1 MPAASFLAQMG
12 QSLGMNAAS
21 SAGSSAGGGIA
32 DALFGGISARRNWKY
47 KQKEMALQQQYA
59 LEQMSKSAEYQLA
72 HDKQMFDYQN
82 AYNDPSAILE
92 RNLDAG
98 LNPAA
103 VLGQSGVG
111 VSATIPTASG
121 GAPSGH
127 GPVAS
132 GSGGGLAALAGNPS
146 AYADVQLKDAQ
157 QERERSAATLNDSAA
172 ALNDAEADWYKSQ
185 TVDKDLRER
194 LIKAQA
200 GLAEAG
206 ITESSSRASL
216 NTAIALSYSIDNELK
231 DAAFGY
237 NLELIKANLGKA
249 KEEYYQ
255 LKSRTGYIDDLIE
268 GELQLL
274 TARAIYLK
282 ASASNQEQLARVN
295 ELTATDLENWFDVN
309 WNTEVEVPIINEK
322 GKVERTIK
330 MTGKEIRREYMKL
343 DLQDFQ
349 YDMYTNRWE
358 LRSEKNRFGYSIA
371 NTAVSGAISLAGHAV
386 GANILSSAPPVQKV
400 EDVTEELVP
409 TPGSLGGGWSK
420 HTSKTSRQFRHK

>member
-1 MPAASFLAQMG
+1 MPAASFAAMMG
-12 QSLGMNAAS
+12 QALGANAAG
-21 SAGSSAGGGIA
+21 SAGSSVGAGIA

-59 LEQMSKSAEYQLA
+59 LEQMSKSAEFQLA
-72 HDKQMFDYQN
+72 HDKQMFDYEN
-82 AYNDPSAILE
+82 AYNDPSAVLA
-92 RNLDAG
+92 RNVAAG

-111 VSATIPTASG
+111 VSATIPTSSG

-146 AYADVQLKDAQ
+146 AYADIQLKDAQ
-157 QERERSAATLNDSAA
+157 QERERSAA

-194 LIKAQA
+194 LMKAQS

-206 ITESSSRASL
+206 ITESTSRASL
-216 NTAIALSYSIDNELK
+216 NTAITLSYSIDNELK

-237 NLELIKANLGKA
+237 NLELIKADLGKA

-255 LKSRTGYIDDLIE
+255 LKARTGYIDDQIE

-274 TARAIYLK
+274 TARAVYLK

-295 ELTATDLENWFDVN
+295 ELTASDLENWFDVN

-371 NTAVSGAISLAGHAV
+371 NTAISGAISLAGHAA
-386 GANILSSAPPVQKV
+386 GAKILSSAPPVQRMDDV
-400 EDVTEELVP
+400 IEDFVP
-409 TPGSLGGGWSK
+409 TPGSQGGGWTK
-420 HTSKTSRQFRHK
+420 HTSTTSRQFRRE

>member
-1 MPAASFLAQMG
+1 MIPVGFAAMMA
-12 QSLGMNAAS
+12 QSLGMNAAA
-21 SAGSSAGGGIA
+21 SAGSSAGAGMA

-59 LEQMSKSAEYQLA
+59 LEQMTKSAEFQLA

-82 AYNDPSAILE
+82 AYNDPSAVLE
-92 RNLDAG
+92 RNFAAG

-146 AYADVQLKDAQ
+146 AYADIELKNAQ
-157 QERERSAATLNDSAA
+157 QERERSAA
-172 ALNDAEADWYKSQ
+172 ALNDAEADWYESQ
-185 TVDKDLRER
+185 TLDKDLRER
-194 LIKAQA
+194 LLKAQA
-200 GLAEAG
+200 GLAESG
-206 ITESSSRASL
+206 ITESSSRAKL
-216 NTAIALSYSIDNELK
+216 NTAITLSYSIDNELK

-237 NLELIKANLGKA
+237 NLEMIKADLGKA

-255 LKSRTGYIDDLIE
+255 LKARTGYIDDQIE
-268 GELQLL
+268 AELQLL
-274 TARAIYLK
+274 TARALYLK
-282 ASASNQEQLARVN
+282 SSSSNQDQLARVN
-295 ELTATDLENWFDVN
+295 ELTADDLENWFDVN
-309 WNTEVEVPIINEK
+309 WNTEVEVPVVNEK
-322 GKVERTIK
+322 GKIERTVK
-330 MTGKEIRREYMKL
+330 MTGKEIRKEYMKL

-358 LRSEKNRFGYSIA
+358 LRSEKNRFGYSVV
-371 NTAVSGAISLAGHAV
+371 NTAVSGAISAAGHVA
-386 GANILSSAPPVQKV
+386 GAKVLSTAPPVQRFDDV
-400 EDVTEELVP
+400 SEDLAP
-409 TPGSLGGGWSK
+409 SPDGGWTK
-420 HTSKTSRQFRHK
+420 HTTRTSRQIRR

>member
-1 MPAASFLAQMG
+1 MPAASFAALMG
-12 QSLGMNAAS
+12 QSLGLNAAS
-21 SAGSSAGGGIA
+21 SAGASAGAGIA

-59 LEQMSKSAEYQLA
+59 LEQMSKSAEFQLA

-82 AYNDPSAILE
+82 AYNDPSAVLE
-92 RNLDAG
+92 RNLAAG

-111 VSATIPTASG
+111 VSATIPTSSG

-132 GSGGGLAALAGNPS
+132 GSVGGLAALAGNPS
-146 AYADVQLKDAQ
+146 AYADIQLKNAQ
-157 QERERSAATLNDSAA
+157 QERERSAA

-185 TVDKDLRER
+185 TLDKSLRER

-216 NTAIALSYSIDNELK
+216 NAAITLSYSIDNELK

-237 NLELIKANLGKA
+237 NFELIKANLGKA

-255 LKSRTGYIDDLIE
+255 LKTRTGYIDDQIE
-268 GELQLL
+268 AELQLL

-282 ASASNQEQLARVN
+282 SSASNQDQLSRVN
-295 ELTATDLENWFDVN
+295 ELTADDLENWFDVN
-309 WNTEVEVPIINEK
+309 WNTKVEVPIINEK
-322 GKVERTIK
+322 GKVERTVE
-330 MTGKEIRREYMKL
+330 MTGKEIRKEYMKL

-349 YDMYTNRWE
+349 YNMYTNRWE
-358 LRSEKNRFGYSIA
+358 LRSEKNRFGYSIV
-371 NTAVSGAISLAGHAV
+371 NTAVSGAISAV
-386 GANILSSAPPVQKV
+386 GHVAGAKVLSSAPPVQRF
-400 EDVTEELVP
+400 EDVTEDLVP
-409 TPGSLGGGWSK
+409 SPDGAGWTK
-420 HTSKTSRQFRHK
+420 HTTTTSRQFRR

>member
-1 MPAASFLAQMG
+1 MPPLSFAAQMG
-12 QSLGMNAAS
+12 QAFAMNSAS

-59 LEQMSKSAEYQLA
+59 LEQMSKSAEFQLA

-82 AYNDPSAILE
+82 AYNDPSAVLE
-92 RNLDAG
+92 RNLAAG

-111 VSATIPTASG
+111 VSATIPTSSG

-132 GSGGGLAALAGNPS
+132 GSGGGLTALAGNPS

-157 QERERSAATLNDSAA
+157 QERERSAA
-172 ALNDAEADWYKSQ
+172 ALNNAEAEWYESQ
-185 TVDKDLRER
+185 TLDKSLRER
-194 LIKAQA
+194 LMKAQA

-206 ITESSSRASL
+206 VTESSSRASL
-216 NTAIALSYSIDNELK
+216 NAAITLSYSIDNELK

-237 NLELIKANLGKA
+237 NFEMIKANLGKA

-255 LKSRTGYIDDLIE
+255 LKTRTGYIDDQIE
-268 GELQLL
+268 AELQLL

-282 ASASNQEQLARVN
+282 SSASNQEQLSRVN
-295 ELTATDLENWFDVN
+295 ELTADDLENWFDVN
-309 WNTEVEVPIINEK
+309 WNTKVEVPIIDEK
-322 GKVERTIK
+322 GKVVRTVE
-330 MTGKEIRREYMKL
+330 MTGKEIRKEYMKL
-343 DLQDFQ
+343 NLQDFQ

-358 LRSEKNRFGYSIA
+358 LRSEKNRFGYSIV
-371 NTAVSGAISLAGHAV
+371 NTAVSGAISAV
-386 GANILSSAPPVQKV
+386 GHVAGAKVLSSAPPVQRFD
-400 EDVTEELVP
+400 DVTEDFVP
-409 TPGSLGGGWSK
+409 SSDGAGWTK
-420 HTSKTSRQFRHK
+420 HTSTTSRQFRR

>member
-1 MPAASFLAQMG
+1 MPAASFAALMG

-21 SAGSSAGGGIA
+21 SAGASAGGGIA

-59 LEQMSKSAEYQLA
+59 LEQMSKSAEFQLA

-82 AYNDPSAILE
+82 AYNDPSAVLE

-111 VSATIPTASG
+111 VSATIPTSSG

-132 GSGGGLAALAGNPS
+132 GSGGGLAALSGNPS

-157 QERERSAATLNDSAA
+157 QQRERSAAS
-172 ALNDAEADWYKSQ
+172 LNDAEADWYRSQ
-185 TVDKDLRER
+185 TLDKGLRER
-194 LIKAQA
+194 LMKAQA
-200 GLAEAG
+200 GLAESG
-206 ITESSSRASL
+206 ITESASRASL
-216 NTAIALSYSIDNELK
+216 NAAITLSYSIDNELK

-237 NLELIKANLGKA
+237 NLEMIKANLGKA

-255 LKSRTGYIDDLIE
+255 LKTRTGYVDDLLE

-282 ASASNQEQLARVN
+282 SSASNQEQLARVN
-295 ELTATDLENWFDVN
+295 ELTADDLENWFDVN
-309 WNTEVEVPIINEK
+309 WNTKVEVPIINEK
-322 GKVERTIK
+322 GKVERTVE

-343 DLQDFQ
+343 NLQDFQ

-358 LRSEKNRFGYSIA
+358 LRSEKNRFGYSIV
-371 NTAVSGAISLAGHAV
+371 NTAVSGAISAAGHVA
-386 GANILSSAPPVQKV
+386 GAKVLSTAPPVQRID
-400 EDVTEELVP
+400 DVTEDLVP
-409 TPGSLGGGWSK
+409 DPSGRGWTK
-420 HTSKTSRQFRHK
+420 HTSTTSRQFR

>member
-1 MPAASFLAQMG
+1 MPAASFLTQMG

-21 SAGSSAGGGIA
+21 SAGSSAGGGLA

-59 LEQMSKSAEYQLA
+59 LEQMTKSAEFQLA

-82 AYNDPSAILE
+82 AYNDPSAVLA

-111 VSATIPTASG
+111 VSATIPTSSG

-146 AYADVQLKDAQ
+146 AYADLQLKDAQ
-157 QERERSAATLNDSAA
+157 QERERSAA
-172 ALNDAEADWYKSQ
+172 ALNDAQAEWYKSQ

-216 NTAIALSYSIDNELK
+216 YTAITLSYSIDNELK

-237 NLELIKANLGKA
+237 NLERIKADLGKA

-255 LKSRTGYIDDLIE
+255 LKIRTGYIDDLIE
-268 GELQLL
+268 GDLQLL

-295 ELTATDLENWFDVN
+295 ELTSSDLENWFDVN

-330 MTGKEIRREYMKL
+330 MTGKEIRKEYMKL

-386 GANILSSAPPVQKV
+386 GAKILSSAPPVQRF
-400 EDVTEELVP
+400 EDVTEDLVP
-409 TPGSLGGGWSK
+409 DPVGGGWTK
-420 HTSKTSRQFRHK
+420 HTSTTSRQFRR

>member
-1 MPAASFLAQMG
+1 MPAASFAAQMG

-21 SAGSSAGGGIA
+21 SAGTSVGGGIA

-82 AYNDPSAILE
+82 AYNDPSAVIA
-92 RNLDAG
+92 RNLAAG

-111 VSATIPTASG
+111 LSATIPTSSG

-132 GSGGGLAALAGNPS
+132 GSGGGLTALAGNPS
-146 AYADVQLKDAQ
+146 AYADIQLKDAQ
-157 QERERSAATLNDSAA
+157 QERERSAAS
-172 ALNDAEADWYKSQ
+172 LNDAEADWYRSQ
-185 TVDKDLRER
+185 TLDKDLRER
-194 LIKAQA
+194 LLKAQA

-206 ITESSSRASL
+206 ITESTSRASL
-216 NTAIALSYSIDNELK
+216 NTAITLSYSIDNELK

-237 NLELIKANLGKA
+237 NLEMIKADLGKA

-255 LKSRTGYIDDLIE
+255 LKTRTGYVDDQIE
-268 GELQLL
+268 AELQLL
-274 TARAIYLK
+274 TARALYLK
-282 ASASNQEQLARVN
+282 SSAANQDELARVN
-295 ELTATDLENWFDVN
+295 ELTADDLENWFDVN

-322 GKVERTIK
+322 GKIERTIK
-330 MTGKEIRREYMKL
+330 MTGKEIRKEYMKL

-358 LRSEKNRFGYSIA
+358 LRSEKNRFGYSVV
-371 NTAVSGAISLAGHAV
+371 NTAVSGAMSAAGGVA
-386 GANILSSAPPVQKV
+386 GAKVLSTAPPVQRV
-400 EDVTEELVP
+400 EDVVQDLVP
-409 TPGSLGGGWSK
+409 TPSDQGGGWTK
-420 HTSKTSRQFRHK
+420 RTTTTSRQWRR

>member
-1 MPAASFLAQMG
+1 MPPASFLAQMG

-21 SAGSSAGGGIA
+21 SAGASAGGGIV

-59 LEQMSKSAEYQLA
+59 LEQMSKSAEFQLA

-82 AYNDPSAILE
+82 AYNDPSAVLE

-111 VSATIPTASG
+111 VSATIPTSSG

-132 GSGGGLAALAGNPS
+132 GSGGGIAALAGNPS
-146 AYADVQLKDAQ
+146 AYADIQLKDAQ
-157 QERERSAATLNDSAA
+157 QDRERSAAS
-172 ALNDAEADWYKSQ
+172 LNDAQADWYRSQ
-185 TVDKDLRER
+185 TLDKDLRER
-194 LIKAQA
+194 LLKAEA

-206 ITESSSRASL
+206 ITESSSRANL
-216 NTAIALSYSIDNELK
+216 NTAITLSYSIDNELK
-231 DAAFGY
+231 DAAIGY
-237 NLELIKANLGKA
+237 NLEMIKADLGKA

-255 LKSRTGYIDDLIE
+255 LKARTGYIDEQIE
-268 GELQLL
+268 AELQLL

-282 ASASNQEQLARVN
+282 SSASNQDQLARVN
-295 ELTATDLENWFDVN
+295 DLTADDLENWFDVN

-330 MTGKEIRREYMKL
+330 MTGKEIRKEYMKL
-343 DLQDFQ
+343 NLQDFQ

-358 LRSEKNRFGYSIA
+358 LRSEKNRFGYSIV
-371 NTAVSGAISLAGHAV
+371 NTAVSGAISAAGGV
-386 GANILSSAPPVQKV
+386 SGAKILSSAPPVQRV
-400 EDVTEELVP
+400 EDVLEDY
-409 TPGSLGGGWSK
+409 TPNSSSLGGGWTK
-420 HTSKTSRQFRHK
+420 RTTTTSRQWRHQ

>member
-1 MPAASFLAQMG
+1 MAAASFLAQMG
-12 QSLGMNAAS
+12 QSFGMNAAS
-21 SAGSSAGGGIA
+21 SAGSSSGGGLA

-59 LEQMSKSAEYQLA
+59 LEQMSKSAEFQLA
-72 HDKQMFDYQN
+72 HDKQMFDYEN
-82 AYNDPSAILE
+82 AYNDPSAVLA
-92 RNLDAG
+92 RNLAAG

-132 GSGGGLAALAGNPS
+132 GSGGGLAALSGNPS
-146 AYADVQLKDAQ
+146 AYADIQLKDAQ
-157 QERERSAATLNDSAA
+157 QERERSAA

-194 LIKAQA
+194 LIEAQA

-206 ITESSSRASL
+206 INESSSRASL
-216 NTAIALSYSIDNELK
+216 NTAITLSYSIDNELK
-231 DAAFGY
+231 EAAFGY
-237 NLELIKANLGKA
+237 NLEQIKADLGKA

-255 LKSRTGYIDDLIE
+255 LKARTGYIDDQIE

-282 ASASNQEQLARVN
+282 ASASNQEQLSRVN
-295 ELTATDLENWFDVN
+295 ELTANDLENWFDVN
-309 WNTEVEVPIINEK
+309 WNTKVEVPIINEK
-322 GKVERTIK
+322 GKVERTVK
-330 MTGKEIRREYMKL
+330 MTGKEIRKEYMKL
-343 DLQDFQ
+343 NLQDFQ

-371 NTAVSGAISLAGHAV
+371 NTAVSGAISLTGHAA
-386 GANILSSAPPVQKV
+386 GAKILSSAPPVQRMD
-400 EDVTEELVP
+400 DVTEDFVP
-409 TPGSLGGGWSK
+409 TPGSSGGGWTK
-420 HTSKTSRQFRHK
+420 HTSTTSRQFRSR

>member
-12 QSLGMNAAS
+12 QSFGMNAAS
-21 SAGSSAGGGIA
+21 SAGSSSGSGLA

-59 LEQMSKSAEYQLA
+59 LEQMTKSAEFQLA

-82 AYNDPSAILE
+82 AYNDPSAVLE
-92 RNLDAG
+92 RNMDAG

-127 GPVAS
+127 GPVAT

-157 QERERSAATLNDSAA
+157 QERERSAA
-172 ALNDAEADWYKSQ
+172 ALNNAEADWYESQ
-185 TVDKDLRER
+185 TLDKGLRER
-194 LIKAQA
+194 LMKAQA

-237 NLELIKANLGKA
+237 NLEMIKANLGKA

-255 LKSRTGYIDDLIE
+255 LKTRTGYIDDLIE
-268 GELQLL
+268 ADLQLL

-282 ASASNQEQLARVN
+282 ASASNQDQQARVN
-295 ELTATDLENWFDVN
+295 ELTADDLENWFDVN
-309 WNTEVEVPIINEK
+309 WNTQVEVPIINEK
-322 GKVERTIK
+322 GKVERTVK
-330 MTGKEIRREYMKL
+330 MTGKEIRKEYMKL

-386 GANILSSAPPVQKV
+386 GAKIISTAPPVQRM
-400 EDVTEELVP
+400 EDVTEDFVP
-409 TPGSLGGGWSK
+409 TPSSLGGGWSR
-420 HTSKTSRQFRHK
+420 HTTTTSRQFRR

>member
-1 MPAASFLAQMG
+1 MPAASFAAQMG
-12 QSLGMNAAS
+12 QALGMNAAS
-21 SAGSSAGGGIA
+21 SAGASAGGGLA

-82 AYNDPSAILE
+82 AYNDPSAVLE
-92 RNLDAG
+92 RNLAAG

-111 VSATIPTASG
+111 VSATIPTSSG

-132 GSGGGLAALAGNPS
+132 GSGGGLAALSGNPS
-146 AYADVQLKDAQ
+146 AYADIQLKDAQ
-157 QERERSAATLNDSAA
+157 QERERSAA

-185 TVDKDLRER
+185 TLDKSLRER
-194 LIKAQA
+194 LMKAQA

-216 NTAIALSYSIDNELK
+216 NAAITLSYSIDNELK

-237 NLELIKANLGKA
+237 NFEMIKANLGKA

-255 LKSRTGYIDDLIE
+255 LKTRTGYVDDQIE
-268 GELQLL
+268 RELQLL

-282 ASASNQEQLARVN
+282 SSASNQYQQSRVN
-295 ELTATDLENWFDVN
+295 ELTADDLENWFDLN
-309 WNTEVEVPIINEK
+309 WNTKVEVPIINEK
-322 GKVERTIK
+322 GKVERTVE
-330 MTGKEIRREYMKL
+330 MTGKEIRKEYMKL
-343 DLQDFQ
+343 NLQDFQ

-358 LRSEKNRFGYSIA
+358 LRSEKNRFGYSLV
-371 NTAVSGAISLAGHAV
+371 NTAVSGAISAV
-386 GANILSSAPPVQKV
+386 GHVAGAKILSSAPPVQRI
-400 EDVTEELVP
+400 EDVTEDLFPSPDGV
-409 TPGSLGGGWSK
+409 GWTK
-420 HTSKTSRQFRHK
+420 HTSTTSRQFRR

>member
-1 MPAASFLAQMG
+1 MIPAGFAAMMA
-12 QSLGMNAAS
+12 QSLGVNAAA
-21 SAGSSAGGGIA
+21 SAGSSAGAGMA
-32 DALFGGISARRNWKY
+32 DALFGGISARRNWRY

-59 LEQMSKSAEYQLA
+59 LEQMTKSAEFQLA

-82 AYNDPSAILE
+82 AYNDPSAVLE
-92 RNLDAG
+92 RNLAAG

-111 VSATIPTASG
+111 VSATVPTASG

-146 AYADVQLKDAQ
+146 AYADIELKNAQ
-157 QERERSAATLNDSAA
+157 QERERSAA
-172 ALNDAEADWYKSQ
+172 ALNDAEADWYESQ

-194 LIKAQA
+194 LMKAQA
-200 GLAEAG
+200 GLAEQG
-206 ITESSSRASL
+206 ITESSSRAKL
-216 NTAIALSYSIDNELK
+216 NTAITLSYSIDNELK

-237 NLELIKANLGKA
+237 NLELIKADLGKA

-255 LKSRTGYIDDLIE
+255 LKARTGYIDDLIE

-282 ASASNQEQLARVN
+282 SSSSNQEELARVN
-295 ELTATDLENWFDVN
+295 KLTADDLENWFDVN

-322 GKVERTIK
+322 GKIERTIK
-330 MTGKEIRREYMKL
+330 MTGKEIRKEYMKL

-358 LRSEKNRFGYSIA
+358 LRSEKNRFGYSVV
-371 NTAVSGAISLAGHAV
+371 NTAVSGAMSAAGHVA
-386 GANILSSAPPVQKV
+386 GAKVLSTAPPVQRFDDV
-400 EDVTEELVP
+400 SEDLAP
-409 TPGSLGGGWSK
+409 NPDGGWTK
-420 HTSKTSRQFRHK
+420 HTTRTSRQIRR

>member
-1 MPAASFLAQMG
+1 MIPAGFAAMMA
-12 QSLGMNAAS
+12 QSLGMNAAA
-21 SAGSSAGGGIA
+21 SAGSSAGAGMA
-32 DALFGGISARRNWKY
+32 DALFGGISARRNWRY

-59 LEQMSKSAEYQLA
+59 LEQMTKSAEFQLA

-82 AYNDPSAILE
+82 AYNDPSAVLQ
-92 RNLDAG
+92 RNLAAG

-146 AYADVQLKDAQ
+146 AYADVELKNAQ
-157 QERERSAATLNDSAA
+157 QERERSAA

-185 TVDKDLRER
+185 TLDKDLRER
-194 LIKAQA
+194 LMKAQA
-200 GLAEAG
+200 GLAEQG
-206 ITESSSRASL
+206 ITESSSRAKL
-216 NTAIALSYSIDNELK
+216 NTAISLSYSIDTELK

-237 NLELIKANLGKA
+237 NLEQIKADLGKA

-255 LKSRTGYIDDLIE
+255 LKARTGYIDDLVE

-282 ASASNQEQLARVN
+282 SSSSNQEQLARVN
-295 ELTATDLENWFDVN
+295 ELTADDLENWFDVN
-309 WNTEVEVPIINEK
+309 WNTEVEVPIINEN
-322 GKVERTIK
+322 GKIERTIK
-330 MTGKEIRREYMKL
+330 MTGKEIRKEYMKL

-358 LRSEKNRFGYSIA
+358 LRSEKNRFGYSVA
-371 NTAVSGAISLAGHAV
+371 NTAVNGAISAAGHVA
-386 GANILSSAPPVQKV
+386 GAKVISTAAPVQRFDDV
-400 EDVTEELVP
+400 SEDLAP
-409 TPGSLGGGWSK
+409 NPDGGWTK
-420 HTSKTSRQFRHK
+420 HTTRTSRQIRR

>member
-1 MPAASFLAQMG
+1 MPAASFVAQMG
-12 QSLGMNAAS
+12 QALGMNGAS
-21 SAGSSAGGGIA
+21 SAGTSAGAGIA

-82 AYNDPSAILE
+82 SYNDPSAVLE

-127 GPVAS
+127 GPVAT
-132 GSGGGLAALAGNPS
+132 GSGGGLAALAGDPS
-146 AYADVQLKDAQ
+146 AYADIQLKDAQ
-157 QERERSAATLNDSAA
+157 QERERSAA

-185 TVDKDLRER
+185 TLDKDLRER
-194 LIKAQA
+194 LMKAQA
-200 GLAEAG
+200 GLTEAG
-206 ITESSSRASL
+206 ITESSSRARL
-216 NTAIALSYSIDNELK
+216 NTAITLSYSIDTELK

-237 NLELIKANLGKA
+237 NLEQIKADLGKA

-255 LKSRTGYIDDLIE
+255 LKARTGYIDDLIE
-268 GELQLL
+268 GDLQLL

-282 ASASNQEQLARVN
+282 ASASNQEQQARVN
-295 ELTATDLENWFDVN
+295 ELTASDLENWFDVN
-309 WNTEVEVPIINEK
+309 WNTQVEVPIINEK
-322 GKVERTIK
+322 GKVERTVK

-386 GANILSSAPPVQKV
+386 GAKLISSAPPVQRF
-400 EDVTEELVP
+400 EDVTEDFVP
-409 TPGSLGGGWSK
+409 TPSSLGGGWSK
-420 HTSKTSRQFRHK
+420 HTTTTSRQFRHK

>member
-1 MPAASFLAQMG
+1 MPAAAFAALMG
-12 QSLGMNAAS
+12 QSLGLNAAS
-21 SAGSSAGGGIA
+21 SLGSSAGAGMA

-59 LEQMSKSAEYQLA
+59 LEQMTKSAEFQLA

-82 AYNDPSAILE
+82 AYNDPSAVLE
-92 RNLDAG
+92 RNLAAG

-132 GSGGGLAALAGNPS
+132 GSGGGLSALAGNPS
-146 AYADVQLKDAQ
+146 AYADIELKNAQ
-157 QERERSAATLNDSAA
+157 QERERSAA
-172 ALNDAEADWYKSQ
+172 ALNDAEAEWYKSQ
-185 TVDKDLRER
+185 TLDKGLRER
-194 LIKAQA
+194 LMKAQA
-200 GLAEAG
+200 GLAEQG
-206 ITESSSRASL
+206 ITESSSRAKL
-216 NTAIALSYSIDNELK
+216 NTAITLSYSIDNELK
-231 DAAFGY
+231 EAAFGY
-237 NLELIKANLGKA
+237 NLEMIKADLGKA

-255 LKSRTGYIDDLIE
+255 LKARTGYIDDLIE

-274 TARAIYLK
+274 TARALYLK
-282 ASASNQEQLARVN
+282 SSSANQDQLARVN
-295 ELTATDLENWFDVN
+295 ELTADDLENWFDVN

-322 GKVERTIK
+322 GKIERTIK
-330 MTGKEIRREYMKL
+330 MTGKEIRKEYMKL

-358 LRSEKNRFGYSIA
+358 LRSEKNRFGYSVV
-371 NTAVSGAISLAGHAV
+371 NTALSGAMSAAGHVSGAKV
-386 GANILSSAPPVQKV
+386 LSAAPPVQRF
-400 EDVTEELVP
+400 EDVSEDLAP
-409 TPGSLGGGWSK
+409 NPDGGWTK
-420 HTSKTSRQFRHK
+420 HTTRTSRQIRR

>member
-1 MPAASFLAQMG
+1 MPGASFAALMG
-12 QSLGMNAAS
+12 QSLGMNAAG
-21 SAGSSAGGGIA
+21 SAGSSAGAGIA

-82 AYNDPSAILE
+82 AYNDPSAVLE
-92 RNLDAG
+92 RNLSAG

-111 VSATIPTASG
+111 VSATVPTSSG

-132 GSGGGLAALAGNPS
+132 GSVGGLAALAGNPS
-146 AYADVQLKDAQ
+146 AYADIQLKDAQ
-157 QERERSAATLNDSAA
+157 QERERSAA

-185 TVDKDLRER
+185 TLDKSLRER
-194 LIKAQA
+194 LMKAQA

-216 NTAIALSYSIDNELK
+216 NAAITLSYSIDNELK

-237 NLELIKANLGKA
+237 NFEMIKANLGKA

-255 LKSRTGYIDDLIE
+255 LKTRSGYVDDQIE
-268 GELQLL
+268 AELQLL

-282 ASASNQEQLARVN
+282 SASSNQEQLSRVN
-295 ELTATDLENWFDVN
+295 ELTADDLENWFDVN
-309 WNTEVEVPIINEK
+309 WNTKVKVPIIDEK
-322 GKVERTIK
+322 GKVERTVE
-330 MTGKEIRREYMKL
+330 MTGKEIRKEYMKL

-358 LRSEKNRFGYSIA
+358 LRSEKNRFGYSIV
-371 NTAVSGAISLAGHAV
+371 NTAVSGAISAV
-386 GANILSSAPPVQKV
+386 GHVAGAKVLSSAPPVQRFD
-400 EDVTEELVP
+400 DVTEDLVP
-409 TPGSLGGGWSK
+409 SPDGAGWTK
-420 HTSKTSRQFRHK
+420 HTTRTSRQFRR

>member
-1 MPAASFLAQMG
+1 MPPVSFAAQMA

-32 DALFGGISARRNWKY
+32 DALFGGISARRNWRY
-47 KQKEMALQQQYA
+47 KRKEMALQQQYA

-82 AYNDPSAILE
+82 AYNDPSAVLD
-92 RNLDAG
+92 RNLAAG

-111 VSATIPTASG
+111 VSATIPTSSG

-127 GPVAS
+127 GPVAA
-132 GSGGGLAALAGNPS
+132 GSVGGLAALAGNPS
-146 AYADVQLKDAQ
+146 AYADIQLKDAQ
-157 QERERSAATLNDSAA
+157 QERERSAAS
-172 ALNDAEADWYKSQ
+172 LNDAEADWYKSQ
-185 TVDKDLRER
+185 TLDKSLRER
-194 LIKAQA
+194 LMKAQA

-216 NTAIALSYSIDNELK
+216 NAAITLSYSIDNELK

-237 NLELIKANLGKA
+237 NFEMIKANLGKA

-255 LKSRTGYIDDLIE
+255 LKTRTGYIDDQIE
-268 GELQLL
+268 AELQLL

-282 ASASNQEQLARVN
+282 SSASNQEQLSRVN
-295 ELTATDLENWFDVN
+295 ELTADDLENWFDLN
-309 WNTEVEVPIINEK
+309 WNTKVEVPIINEK
-322 GKVERTIK
+322 GKVERTVE
-330 MTGKEIRREYMKL
+330 MTGKEIRKEYMKL
-343 DLQDFQ
+343 NLQDFQ

-358 LRSEKNRFGYSIA
+358 LRSEKNRFGYSIV
-371 NTAVSGAISLAGHAV
+371 NTAVSGAISAV
-386 GANILSSAPPVQKV
+386 GHVVGAKVLSSAPPVQRFD
-400 EDVTEELVP
+400 DVTEDLVSSP
-409 TPGSLGGGWSK
+409 DGSGWTK
-420 HTSKTSRQFRHK
+420 HTTTTSRQFRR

>member
-1 MPAASFLAQMG
+1 MPAASFVAQMG

-21 SAGSSAGGGIA
+21 SAGSSMGSGIA

-59 LEQMSKSAEYQLA
+59 LEQMTKSAEFQLA

-82 AYNDPSAILE
+82 AYNDPSAVLA
-92 RNLDAG
+92 RNMAAG

-111 VSATIPTASG
+111 VSATVPTSSG

-132 GSGGGLAALAGNPS
+132 GSGGGLAALAGSPA
-146 AYADVQLKDAQ
+146 AYADIQLKDAQ
-157 QERERSAATLNDSAA
+157 QERERSAA

-185 TVDKDLRER
+185 TLDKDLRER
-194 LIKAQA
+194 LMKAQA

-216 NTAIALSYSIDNELK
+216 NTAITLSYSIDNELK

-237 NLELIKANLGKA
+237 NLEMIKADLGKA

-255 LKSRTGYIDDLIE
+255 LKARTGYIDDLIE

-282 ASASNQEQLARVN
+282 SSSSNQEQLARVN
-295 ELTATDLENWFDVN
+295 ELTANDLENWFDVN
-309 WNTEVEVPIINEK
+309 WNTQVEVPIIDEK
-322 GKVERTIK
+322 GKVARTVK
-330 MTGKEIRREYMKL
+330 MTGKEIRKEYMKL

-371 NTAVSGAISLAGHAV
+371 NTAVSGAISLAGHAA
-386 GANILSSAPPVQKV
+386 GAKILSSAPPVQRM
-400 EDVTEELVP
+400 EDVTEDFVP
-409 TPGSLGGGWSK
+409 TPSSLGGGWSK
-420 HTSKTSRQFRHK
+420 HTTTTSRQFRRK

>member
-12 QSLGMNAAS
+12 QALGMNAAS
-21 SAGSSAGGGIA
+21 SAGASSGGGIA

-59 LEQMSKSAEYQLA
+59 LEQMSKSAEFQLA

-82 AYNDPSAILE
+82 AYNDPSAVLA
-92 RNLDAG
+92 RNLAAG

-111 VSATIPTASG
+111 VSATIPTSSG

-127 GPVAS
+127 GPVAA
-132 GSGGGLAALAGNPS
+132 GAGGGLSALAGSPS
-146 AYADVQLKDAQ
+146 AYADVQLKEAQ
-157 QERERSAATLNDSAA
+157 QERERSAADLNA
-172 ALNDAEADWYKSQ
+172 AEADWYKSQ

-194 LIKAQA
+194 LMKAQA

-206 ITESSSRASL
+206 ITESSSRAEL
-216 NTAIALSYSIDNELK
+216 NAAITLSYSIDNELK

-237 NLELIKANLGKA
+237 NLEMIKADLGKA

-255 LKSRTGYIDDLIE
+255 LKARTGYVDDLLE

-282 ASASNQEQLARVN
+282 ASAANQEQLARVN
-295 ELTATDLENWFDVN
+295 QLTASDLENWFDVN
-309 WNTEVEVPIINEK
+309 WNTQVEVPIINEK

-349 YDMYTNRWE
+349 YDMYTNRWA

-371 NTAVSGAISLAGHAV
+371 NTAVNGAISVAGHAV
-386 GANILSSAPPVQKV
+386 GANILSSAPPVQRF

-409 TPGSLGGGWSK
+409 TPGELGGGWTK
-420 HTSKTSRQFRHK
+420 HTTTTSRQIRR

>member
-1 MPAASFLAQMG
+1 MPAGSFAAMMG

-21 SAGSSAGGGIA
+21 SAGSSTGAGLA

-59 LEQMSKSAEYQLA
+59 LEQMSKSAEFQLA

-82 AYNDPSAILE
+82 AYNDPSAVLA
-92 RNLDAG
+92 RNLTAG

-111 VSATIPTASG
+111 VSATIPASSG

-127 GPVAS
+127 GPVAA
-132 GSGGGLAALAGNPS
+132 GSGGGLAALAGNPA
-146 AYADVQLKDAQ
+146 AYADIQLKDAQ
-157 QERERSAATLNDSAA
+157 QERERSAA

-185 TVDKDLRER
+185 TLDKDLRER
-194 LIKAQA
+194 LMKAQA

-206 ITESSSRASL
+206 ITESTSRASL
-216 NTAIALSYSIDNELK
+216 NAAITLSYSIDNELK
-231 DAAFGY
+231 EAAFGY
-237 NLELIKANLGKA
+237 NLEMIKADLGKA

-255 LKSRTGYIDDLIE
+255 LKARTGYIDEQIE
-268 GELQLL
+268 AELQLL
-274 TARAIYLK
+274 TARALYLK
-282 ASASNQEQLARVN
+282 SSAANQDQLARVN
-295 ELTATDLENWFDVN
+295 ELTADDLENWFDVN

-322 GKVERTIK
+322 GKIERTVK
-330 MTGKEIRREYMKL
+330 MTGKEIRKEYMKL
-343 DLQDFQ
+343 NLQDFQ

-358 LRSEKNRFGYSIA
+358 LRSEKNRFGYSVV
-371 NTAVSGAISLAGHAV
+371 NTAVNGAISAAAGVA
-386 GANILSSAPPVQKV
+386 GAKVLSSAPPVQRF

-409 TPGSLGGGWSK
+409 VPHSQGGGWTK
-420 HTSKTSRQFRHK
+420 RTTTSSRQWRH

>member
-1 MPAASFLAQMG
+1 MPAASFAALMG

-21 SAGSSAGGGIA
+21 SAGASAGGGIA

-82 AYNDPSAILE
+82 AYNDPAAVLE
-92 RNLDAG
+92 RNLAAG

-111 VSATIPTASG
+111 VSATIPTSSG

-132 GSGGGLAALAGNPS
+132 GAGGGVAALAGNPA
-146 AYADVQLKDAQ
+146 AYADIQLKDAQ
-157 QERERSAATLNDSAA
+157 QERERSAA

-185 TVDKDLRER
+185 TLDKDLRER
-194 LIKAQA
+194 LMKAQA

-206 ITESSSRASL
+206 INESASRASL
-216 NTAIALSYSIDNELK
+216 NAAITLSYSIDNELK

-237 NLELIKANLGKA
+237 NFELIKANLGKA

-255 LKSRTGYIDDLIE
+255 LKTRTGYVDDLLE

-282 ASASNQEQLARVN
+282 SSASNQEQLARVN
-295 ELTATDLENWFDVN
+295 DLTADDLENWFDVN
-309 WNTEVEVPIINEK
+309 WNTKVEVPIINEK
-322 GKVERTIK
+322 GKVERTVV

-358 LRSEKNRFGYSIA
+358 LRSEKNRFGYSIV
-371 NTAVSGAISLAGHAV
+371 NTAVNGAISAAGHVA
-386 GANILSSAPPVQKV
+386 GARVLSTAPPVQRF
-400 EDVTEELVP
+400 EDVTEDLVP
-409 TPGSLGGGWSK
+409 SPDGAGWTK
-420 HTSKTSRQFRHK
+420 HTTTNSRQFRR

>member
-1 MPAASFLAQMG
+1 MAAASFAALMG

-21 SAGSSAGGGIA
+21 SAGSSVGAGIA

-59 LEQMSKSAEYQLA
+59 LEQMSKSAEFQLA

-82 AYNDPSAILE
+82 AYNDPSAVLE
-92 RNLDAG
+92 RNLAAG
-98 LNPAA
+98 FNPAA

-111 VSATIPTASG
+111 VSATIPTSSG

-132 GSGGGLAALAGNPS
+132 GSAGGLAALAGNPS

-157 QERERSAATLNDSAA
+157 QERERSAA

-185 TVDKDLRER
+185 TLDKSLRER
-194 LIKAQA
+194 LMKAQA

-216 NTAIALSYSIDNELK
+216 NAAITLSYSIDNELK

-237 NLELIKANLGKA
+237 NFEMIKANLGKA

-255 LKSRTGYIDDLIE
+255 LKTRTGYVDDQIE
-268 GELQLL
+268 AELQLL

-282 ASASNQEQLARVN
+282 SSASNQDQLSRVN
-295 ELTATDLENWFDVN
+295 ELTADDLENWFDVN
-309 WNTEVEVPIINEK
+309 WNTKVQVPIINEK
-322 GKVERTIK
+322 GKVERTVE
-330 MTGKEIRREYMKL
+330 MTGKEIRKEYMKL

-358 LRSEKNRFGYSIA
+358 LRSEKNRFGYSIV
-371 NTAVSGAISLAGHAV
+371 NTAVSGAVSAV
-386 GANILSSAPPVQKV
+386 GHVAGAKVLSSAPPVQRL
-400 EDVTEELVP
+400 EDVSEDLVP
-409 TPGSLGGGWSK
+409 SPDGGWTK
-420 HTSKTSRQFRHK
+420 HTTTTSRQFRR

>member
-1 MPAASFLAQMG
+1 MPPASFLTQMG
-12 QSLGMNAAS
+12 QSLGLNAAT
-21 SAGSSAGGGIA
+21 SAGASAGGGIA

-59 LEQMSKSAEYQLA
+59 LEQMSKSAEFQLA
-72 HDKQMFDYQN
+72 HDKQMFDYEN
-82 AYNDPSAILE
+82 AYNDPSAVLA
-92 RNLDAG
+92 RNLAAG

-111 VSATIPTASG
+111 VSATIPTSSG

-132 GSGGGLAALAGNPS
+132 GSGGGIAALAGNPS
-146 AYADVQLKDAQ
+146 AYADLQLKDAQ
-157 QERERSAATLNDSAA
+157 QQRERSAA
-172 ALNDAEADWYKSQ
+172 ALNDAEAEWYKSQ

-200 GLAEAG
+200 GLTEAG
-206 ITESSSRASL
+206 ITESSSRARL
-216 NTAIALSYSIDNELK
+216 NTAITLSYSIDNELK
-231 DAAFGY
+231 ESAFGY
-237 NLELIKANLGKA
+237 NLELIKADLGKA

-255 LKSRTGYIDDLIE
+255 LKARTGYIDDLIE

-282 ASASNQEQLARVN
+282 ASASNQEQQARVN
-295 ELTATDLENWFDVN
+295 ELTASDLENWFDVN

-343 DLQDFQ
+343 NLQDFQ

-386 GANILSSAPPVQKV
+386 GAKILSSAPPVQRF
-400 EDVTEELVP
+400 EDVTEDFVP
-409 TPGSLGGGWSK
+409 TPASLGGGWSK
-420 HTSKTSRQFRHK
+420 HTTTTSRQFRR

>member
-1 MPAASFLAQMG
+1 MPAGSFAAMMG
-12 QSLGMNAAS
+12 ESLGMNAAS
-21 SAGSSAGGGIA
+21 SAGASAGGGIA

-82 AYNDPSAILE
+82 AYNDPSAVLE

-111 VSATIPTASG
+111 VSATVPTSSG

-132 GSGGGLAALAGNPS
+132 GSGGGIAALSGNPS
-146 AYADVQLKDAQ
+146 AYADIQLKDAQ
-157 QERERSAATLNDSAA
+157 QERERSAAD
-172 ALNDAEADWYKSQ
+172 LNDAEADWYKSQ
-185 TVDKDLRER
+185 TLDKSLRER
-194 LIKAQA
+194 LMKAQA

-216 NTAIALSYSIDNELK
+216 NAAITLSYSIDNELK

-237 NLELIKANLGKA
+237 NLEMIKANLGKA

-255 LKSRTGYIDDLIE
+255 LKTRTGYIDDQIE
-268 GELQLL
+268 AELQLL

-282 ASASNQEQLARVN
+282 SAASNQEQLSRVN
-295 ELTATDLENWFDVN
+295 ELTADDLENWFDVN
-309 WNTEVEVPIINEK
+309 WNTKVEVPIINEK
-322 GKVERTIK
+322 GKVERTVE

-358 LRSEKNRFGYSIA
+358 LRSEKNRFGYSIV
-371 NTAVSGAISLAGHAV
+371 NTAVSGAISAAGHVA
-386 GANILSSAPPVQKV
+386 GAKVLSTAPPVQRF
-400 EDVTEELVP
+400 EDVTEDLVP
-409 TPGSLGGGWSK
+409 APDGAGWTK
-420 HTSKTSRQFRHK
+420 HTSTTSRQFRR

>member
-1 MPAASFLAQMG
+1 MIPSAFAATLA
-12 QSLGMNAAS
+12 QSLGMNAAA
-21 SAGSSAGGGIA
+21 SAGSSAGAGVA

-59 LEQMSKSAEYQLA
+59 LEQMSKSAEFQLA

-82 AYNDPSAILE
+82 AYNDPSAVLE
-92 RNLDAG
+92 RNLAAG

-146 AYADVQLKDAQ
+146 AYADIELKNAQ
-157 QERERSAATLNDSAA
+157 QERERSAA
-172 ALNDAEADWYKSQ
+172 ALNDAEAAWYKSQ
-185 TVDKDLRER
+185 TLDKDLRER
-194 LIKAQA
+194 LMKAQA
-200 GLAEAG
+200 GLAEQG
-206 ITESSSRASL
+206 ITESSSRARL
-216 NTAIALSYSIDNELK
+216 NAAITLSYSIDNELK

-237 NLELIKANLGKA
+237 NLEMIKADLGKA

-255 LKSRTGYIDDLIE
+255 LKTRTGYIDDQIE
-268 GELQLL
+268 AELQLL

-282 ASASNQEQLARVN
+282 SSSSNQEQLARVN
-295 ELTATDLENWFDVN
+295 ELTADDLENWFDVN
-309 WNTEVEVPIINEK
+309 WNTEVEVPIIKEN
-322 GKVERTIK
+322 GKIERTIK
-330 MTGKEIRREYMKL
+330 MTGKEIRKEFMKL

-358 LRSEKNRFGYSIA
+358 LRSEKNRFGYSVV
-371 NTAVSGAISLAGHAV
+371 NTAVSGAISAV
-386 GANILSSAPPVQKV
+386 GHVAGAKVLSTAPPVQRFDDV
-400 EDVTEELVP
+400 SEDLAP
-409 TPGSLGGGWSK
+409 SPDGGWTK
-420 HTSKTSRQFRHK
+420 HTTRTSRQIRR

>member
-1 MPAASFLAQMG
+1 MPPASFAAQMG
-12 QSLGMNAAS
+12 QSFGMNAAS
-21 SAGSSAGGGIA
+21 SAGTSIGGGII
-32 DALFGGISARRNWKY
+32 DALFGGITARRNWKY
-47 KQKEMALQQQYA
+47 KQKEMALQQRYA
-59 LEQMSKSAEYQLA
+59 LEQMTKSAEYQLA

-82 AYNDPSAILE
+82 TYNDPSAVLE
-92 RNLDAG
+92 RNLGAG

-111 VSATIPTASG
+111 VSATIPASSG

-132 GSGGGLAALAGNPS
+132 GSGGGIAALAGNPS
-146 AYADVQLKDAQ
+146 AYADIELKNAQ
-157 QERERSAATLNDSAA
+157 QERERSTA
-172 ALNDAEADWYKSQ
+172 ALNDAEADWYRSQ
-185 TVDKDLRER
+185 TLDKDLRER
-194 LIKAQA
+194 LMKAQA
-200 GLAEAG
+200 GLAEQG
-206 ITESSSRASL
+206 ITETSSRARL
-216 NTAIALSYSIDNELK
+216 NTAITLSYSIDNELK

-237 NLELIKANLGKA
+237 NLEMIKADLGKA

-255 LKSRTGYIDDLIE
+255 LKARTGYIDELIE

-282 ASASNQEQLARVN
+282 ASSSNQEQQARVN
-295 ELTATDLENWFDVN
+295 ELTASDLENWFDVN

-322 GKVERTIK
+322 GKVERTVK

-343 DLQDFQ
+343 NLQDFQ

-371 NTAVSGAISLAGHAV
+371 NTAVSGAISLAGHAA
-386 GANILSSAPPVQKV
+386 GAKILSTAPPVQRMD
-400 EDVTEELVP
+400 DVTEDFVP
-409 TPGSLGGGWSK
+409 TPASLGGGWSK
-420 HTSKTSRQFRHK
+420 HTTTTSRQFRRK

>member
-1 MPAASFLAQMG
+1 MPAASFAAMMG
-12 QSLGMNAAS
+12 QSLAMNAAS

-59 LEQMSKSAEYQLA
+59 LEQMSKSAEFQLA

-82 AYNDPSAILE
+82 AYNDPSAVLE
-92 RNLDAG
+92 RNSSAG

-111 VSATIPTASG
+111 VSATIPTSSG

-132 GSGGGLAALAGNPS
+132 GSGGGIAALSGNPS
-146 AYADVQLKDAQ
+146 AYADIQLKDAQ
-157 QERERSAATLNDSAA
+157 QERERSAA

-185 TVDKDLRER
+185 TLDKSLRER
-194 LIKAQA
+194 LMKAQA

-216 NTAIALSYSIDNELK
+216 NAAITLSYSIDNELK

-237 NLELIKANLGKA
+237 NFEMIKANLGKA

-255 LKSRTGYIDDLIE
+255 LKTRTGYIDDQIE
-268 GELQLL
+268 AELQLL

-282 ASASNQEQLARVN
+282 SSASNQEQLSRVN
-295 ELTATDLENWFDVN
+295 ELTADDLENWFDVN
-309 WNTEVEVPIINEK
+309 WNTKVEVPIINEK
-322 GKVERTIK
+322 GKVERTVE
-330 MTGKEIRREYMKL
+330 MTGKEIRKEYMKL

-358 LRSEKNRFGYSIA
+358 LRSEKNRFGYSIV
-371 NTAVSGAISLAGHAV
+371 NTAVSGAISAV
-386 GANILSSAPPVQKV
+386 GHVAGAKVLSSAPPVQRFD
-400 EDVTEELVP
+400 DVTEDLVP
-409 TPGSLGGGWSK
+409 SPDGAGWTK
-420 HTSKTSRQFRHK
+420 HTTTTSRQFRR

>member
-1 MPAASFLAQMG
+1 MVPVGFAAMMG
-12 QSLGMNAAS
+12 QSLGMNAAA
-21 SAGSSAGGGIA
+21 SAGSSAGAGLA

-59 LEQMSKSAEYQLA
+59 LEQMTKSAEFQLA

-82 AYNDPSAILE
+82 AYNDPSAVLE
-92 RNLDAG
+92 RNLVAG

-146 AYADVQLKDAQ
+146 AYADIELKNAQ
-157 QERERSAATLNDSAA
+157 QERERSAA

-185 TVDKDLRER
+185 TLDKDLRER
-194 LIKAQA
+194 LMKAQA
-200 GLAEAG
+200 GLAEQG
-206 ITESSSRASL
+206 ITESSSRANL
-216 NTAIALSYSIDNELK
+216 NTAIALSYSIDTELK
-231 DAAFGY
+231 EAAFGY
-237 NLELIKANLGKA
+237 NLEQIKADLGKS

-255 LKSRTGYIDDLIE
+255 LKARTGYIDDLIE
-268 GELQLL
+268 AELQLL

-282 ASASNQEQLARVN
+282 SSSSNQDQLARVN
-295 ELTATDLENWFDVN
+295 ELTADDLENWFDVN
-309 WNTEVEVPIINEK
+309 WNTEVEVPIINEN

-330 MTGKEIRREYMKL
+330 MTGKEIRKEYMKL

-358 LRSEKNRFGYSIA
+358 LRSEKNRFGYSVV
-371 NTAVSGAISLAGHAV
+371 NTALSGAISAAGHV
-386 GANILSSAPPVQKV
+386 TGAKVLSTAPPVQRFDDV
-400 EDVTEELVP
+400 SEDLAP
-409 TPGSLGGGWSK
+409 SPDGGWTK
-420 HTSKTSRQFRHK
+420 HTTRTSRQIRRQ

>member
-1 MPAASFLAQMG
+1 MPAASFAAQMG
-12 QSLGMNAAS
+12 QAFGMNASS
-21 SAGSSAGGGIA
+21 SAGSSVGAGIA

-59 LEQMSKSAEYQLA
+59 LEQMSKSAEFQLA

-82 AYNDPSAILE
+82 AYNDPSAVLE
-92 RNLDAG
+92 RNLGAG

-127 GPVAS
+127 GPVAA

-146 AYADVQLKDAQ
+146 AYADIQLKDAQ
-157 QERERSAATLNDSAA
+157 QERERSAA

-185 TVDKDLRER
+185 TLDKSLRER
-194 LIKAQA
+194 LMKAQA

-216 NTAIALSYSIDNELK
+216 NAAITLSYSIDNELK

-237 NLELIKANLGKA
+237 NFELIKANLGKA

-255 LKSRTGYIDDLIE
+255 LKTRTGYVDDMLE

-282 ASASNQEQLARVN
+282 SSASNQDQLARVN
-295 ELTATDLENWFDVN
+295 ELTADDLENWFDVN
-309 WNTEVEVPIINEK
+309 WNTKVEVPIINEK
-322 GKVERTIK
+322 GKVERTVE

-343 DLQDFQ
+343 NLQDFQ

-358 LRSEKNRFGYSIA
+358 LRSEKNRFGYSIV
-371 NTAVSGAISLAGHAV
+371 NTAVSGAISAAGHV
-386 GANILSSAPPVQKV
+386 GGAKILSTAPPVQRFD
-400 EDVTEELVP
+400 DVTEDLVP
-409 TPGSLGGGWSK
+409 SPDGAGWTK
-420 HTSKTSRQFRHK
+420 HTSTTSRQFRR

>member
-1 MPAASFLAQMG
+1 MIPAGFAAMMA
-12 QSLGMNAAS
+12 QSLGANAAA
-21 SAGSSAGGGIA
+21 SAGSSAGAGMA

-59 LEQMSKSAEYQLA
+59 LEQMTKSAEFQLA

-82 AYNDPSAILE
+82 AYNDPSAVLE
-92 RNLDAG
+92 RNLAAG
-98 LNPAA
+98 FNPAA

-146 AYADVQLKDAQ
+146 AYADIELKNAQ
-157 QERERSAATLNDSAA
+157 QERERSAA
-172 ALNDAEADWYKSQ
+172 ALNDAEADWYESQ
-185 TVDKDLRER
+185 TLDKGLRER
-194 LIKAQA
+194 LLKAQA
-200 GLAEAG
+200 GLAEQG
-206 ITESSSRASL
+206 ITESSSRARL
-216 NTAIALSYSIDNELK
+216 NTAITLSYSIDNELK

-237 NLELIKANLGKA
+237 NLEMIKADLGKA

-255 LKSRTGYIDDLIE
+255 LKTRTGYIDDQIE
-268 GELQLL
+268 AELQLL
-274 TARAIYLK
+274 TARALYLK
-282 ASASNQEQLARVN
+282 SSSSNQEELARVN
-295 ELTATDLENWFDVN
+295 KLTADDLENWFDVN

-322 GKVERTIK
+322 GKIERTIK
-330 MTGKEIRREYMKL
+330 MTGKEIRKEYMKL

-358 LRSEKNRFGYSIA
+358 LRSEKNRFGYSVV
-371 NTAVSGAISLAGHAV
+371 NTAVSGAISAAGHVA
-386 GANILSSAPPVQKV
+386 GAKVLSTAPPVQRFDDV
-400 EDVTEELVP
+400 SEDLAP
-409 TPGSLGGGWSK
+409 SPDGGWTK
-420 HTSKTSRQFRHK
+420 HTTRTSRQFRR